1 MKIFSAALAAS
12 GMHRSPGSLTGWLRL
27 CLLAGLL
34 GLLSACG
41 FALRGATDF
50 SFSTIYV
57 SLPDSSP
64 LAGDLKR
71 QLRANGKTTI
81 ASDAQHADVILDVL
95 GETREKVI
103 LSLNSQG
110 RVREYNLL
118 YNFRFRV
125 RDKAGNEVLE
135 PVTIQLKR
143 NLTFNEAQALAKE
156 SEEALLYRDMQ
167 ADLVQQILRRLARLK
182 VE

>member
-1 MKIFSAALAAS
+1 MSAPLFAS
-12 GMHRSPGSLTGWLRL
+12 GLSHFTRWFKFG
-27 CLLAGLL
+27 LAGILI

-41 FALRGATDF
+41 FALRGPVDF

-57 SLPDSSP
+57 GLPDSSP

-71 QLRANGKTTI
+71 NLRSNGKTKI

-118 YNFRFRV
+118 YSFRFRV
-125 RDKAGNEVLE
+125 RDKDGKEILE

-156 SEEALLYRDMQ
+156 SEEVLLYRDMQ
-167 ADLVQQILRRLARLK
+167 ADLVQQVLRRLARLK